1 MGDMAVYQKTTT
13 LDDGYFQDDDD
24 ISNIQLIPPSSK
36 RTAAACSSCVQRWC
50 TALLVVCLALLV
62 TGLIVLG
69 VMVRQLQTDLNALKG
84 VDTQQSIG
92 KSDRVH
98 SQCTQIPLYAMNLP
112 RGLASKVKAQ
122 RLFPSDKF
130 FWCFCSSLRQVN
142 ALRGD
147 CGGDGVKRGRF
158 VGSGGSVLGVL

>member
-24 ISNIQLIPPSSK
+24 ISNIQLIPPCSK
-36 RTAAACSSCVQRWC
+36 RTATCSSCVQRWC

-69 VMVRQLQTDLNALKG
+69 VMVRQLQTELNALKG

-92 KSDRVH
+92 KSE
-98 SQCTQIPLYAMNLP
+98 
-112 RGLASKVKAQ
+112 LAQGFGFGSKGSEA
-122 RLFPSDKF
+122 LSF
-130 FWCFCSSLRQVN
+130 RQVYRCFSP
-142 ALRGD
+142 ACD
-147 CGGDGVKRGRF
+147 K
-158 VGSGGSVLGVL
+158 STH

>member
-24 ISNIQLIPPSSK
+24 ISSIQLIPPNSK
-36 RTAAACSSCVQRWC
+36 RTAACSSCVQRWC
-50 TALLVVCLALLV
+50 TALLVFCLALLV

-112 RGLASKVKAQ
+112 RGLASKEKAQ

-130 FWCFCSSLRQVN
+130 F
-142 ALRGD
+142 
-147 CGGDGVKRGRF
+147 GVF
-158 VGSGGSVLGVL
+158 VPACDKSTH